1 MSEKQTRYSKM
12 NSKEKNRAVVN
23 RKRLR
28 HLQSAQVQVSKLKST
43 LKELSEKFASS
54 FIFPHK
60 QEQIAFLFEWLDLDC
75 SHLTDLELKTKYA
88 TALLIRQDF
97 PKSNKKQFKKRYEV
111 NYFEYGVIFVL
122 KIKNKSFASN
132 VIYLFLY

>member
-28 HLQSAQVQVSKLKST
+28 HLQSARVQVSKLKST

-54 FIFPHK
+54 FIFPNK

-75 SHLTDLELKTKYA
+75 SHLTDLELKTKYS

-97 PKSNKKQFKKRYEV
+97 PKSNKKQFKKRYEA
-111 NYFEYGVIFVL
+111 NYFKYGVIFVL
-122 KIKNKSFASN
+122 KIK
-132 VIYLFLY
+132 